1 MLIIEIH
8 VDTVEDANPSTR
20 KIREDEGSRPSSP
33 TKANEKSKHTGNR
46 FWNAIKLSFPGSLKP
61 QDKNEK

>member
-33 TKANEKSKHTGNR
+33 TKSKHTGNR